1 MNSGQKKIGSV
12 SFANAA
18 PLTWGLAKDRLISV
32 QPSELEKLLNT
43 GEVSAALVPT
53 AAYLEHPEWIASP
66 SYGIACKGKVLS
78 VCLFHD
84 PDVPLKVLRKIAVP
98 KGSVSSVALLRIL
111 LKNEG
116 AAPELIPF
124 DIGHRS
130 PDGCDATL
138 RIGDEALLHEE
149 PALDL
154 GEAWY
159 KLTGLPFVFALWVQK
174 KEDKDLA
181 HELEH
186 AAQEGLKKLDEI
198 ADLHRPRLGARAHE
212 YFSKALVYKL
222 GPEEQKG
229 IKEFRKRLLE
239 VEPLEQGDSKKS
251 LLTQPSPW
259 KGEGHSVN
267 QVYEKAAA
275 GERLTPDEGL
285 LLFEQGD
292 LLTLGRLASKRRT
305 QKTDPST
312 VTYIVDR
319 NLNYSNVCVATCS
332 ICAFYRKPG
341 HKEGYLLSWEEI
353 DQKVGEAVDLGASQI
368 LMQGGLHPDLDKDYY
383 LELIRRVK
391 KFPVQL
397 HGFSPPE
404 IWHFSKMFHM
414 PVSEVLKEFKKAG
427 LDSIPGGGAEILV
440 DEVRASVARGKSLTR
455 EWLQVMEEAH
465 NLNIPT
471 SATMVIGHIET
482 LEDRIEHLTL
492 LRDLQDRTKGFI
504 AFIPWTFV
512 SGPGTELQL
521 PNKGGTEYLKT
532 LAISRLYLD
541 NFDHL
546 QASWVSQSAKVGQLA
561 LSFGADDFGN
571 VMIEEQVVASA
582 GGLERCLSETEI
594 RRMISEMGYTPKR
607 RNTMYEILPDPK
619 QEVLNCAR

>member
-1 MNSGQKKIGSV
+1 MSPNQKKIGSV

-18 PLTWGLAKDRLISV
+18 PLTWGFAKDRLVSV
-32 QPSELEKLLNT
+32 QPSELGRLLNS

-78 VCLFHD
+78 VCLYHD

-116 AAPELIPF
+116 ANPELIPF

-130 PDGCDATL
+130 PEGCDATL

-154 GEAWY
+154 GEAWH

-181 HELEH
+181 QELEH

-229 IKEFRKRLLE
+229 IAEFRRRLKELNISE
-239 VEPLEQGDSKKS
+239 KGLNKAKEPKIGH
-251 LLTQPSPW
+251 
-259 KGEGHSVN
+259 KGSSTN
-267 QVYEKAAA
+267 DLDQIYTKADH

-292 LLTLGRLASKRRT
+292 LLTLGRLAGKRRT

-404 IWHFSKMFHM
+404 IWHFANKFKMSTIDVM
-414 PVSEVLKEFKKAG
+414 KEFKAVG
-427 LDSIPGGGAEILV
+427 LNSIPGGGAEILV
-440 DEVRASVARGKSLTR
+440 DRVRTSVARGKCATQ

-465 NLNIPT
+465 GLGIPT
-471 SATMVIGHIET
+471 SATMVVGHIET
-482 LEDRIEHLTL
+482 LKDRIEHLTL

-512 SGPGTELQL
+512 SGPGTELKG

-594 RRMISEMGYTPKR
+594 RRMISEMGYAPKR
-607 RNTMYEILPDPK
+607 RSTMYEILPDPK
-619 QEVLNCAR
+619 IEVLNCAR